1 MLDKS
6 KPSIIMSVGPPGSGK
21 STWWE
26 EGLKNGTFPSCSIR
40 INMDDIR
47 LNLIGDASDQS
58 KNYQVSQIAENKLNC
73 CLSERIPVIYWDN
86 TCTKAKYRKA
96 IINLAKKANYNII
109 CVFFNLPLQ
118 VCLDRNSKRD
128 RKVPIEVLERMYSN
142 IQENPP
148 TQIEG
153 FDDIIVVT
161 E

>member
-1 MLDKS
+1 
-6 KPSIIMSVGPPGSGK
+6 
-21 STWWE
+21 
-26 EGLKNGTFPSCSIR
+26 
-40 INMDDIR
+40 MDDIR
-47 LNLIGDASDQS
+47 LNLTGDASDQS

-73 CLSERIPVIYWDN
+73 CLSERIPIIYWDN
-86 TCTKAKYRKA
+86 TCTKAKYRKI

-128 RKVPIEVLERMYSN
+128 RKVPVEILERMYSN